1 MIRKLETL
9 TEREKQMKKLY
20 LGEGNDF
27 LSRPMSFA
35 EYKQLIREHP
45 EYPDVGFVYEM
56 GSMARLGT
64 TVPEVEA
71 LTNGDAIDVEV
82 HERYGYP
89 VVHNHVY
96 IEMIYVY
103 SGTCTHYIESGAQ
116 EPGTHSGWKGFQMK
130 AGDLCLLAPNVRHV
144 ITALEDDVIVLNV
157 LLSKQLIDT
166 GFLALLKDKYLL
178 ADFFKNILY
187 ERGASAYILFP
198 TGADPW
204 MKQTFGL
211 IYQEEQKR
219 EYRTLS

>member
-71 LTNGDAIDVEV
+71 LI
-82 HERYGYP
+82 
-89 VVHNHVY
+89 
-96 IEMIYVY
+96 
-103 SGTCTHYIESGAQ
+103 SGGA
-116 EPGTHSGWKGFQMK
+116 
-130 AGDLCLLAPNVRHV
+130 
-144 ITALEDDVIVLNV
+144 
-157 LLSKQLIDT
+157 
-166 GFLALLKDKYLL
+166 
-178 ADFFKNILY
+178 
-187 ERGASAYILFP
+187 
-198 TGADPW
+198 
-204 MKQTFGL
+204 
-211 IYQEEQKR
+211 
-219 EYRTLS
+219 